1 MFKCWEISKNRIHV
15 VLFKTKLKYENNI
28 CVATP
33 SNLQRQTEIKK
44 KNAQKQNSV
53 WAEVYIPTNTYGLGE
68 SIDIQWRDISEALHP
83 L

>member
-1 MFKCWEISKNRIHV
+1 M

-33 SNLQRQTEIKK
+33 SNLQRQTQIKK
-44 KNAQKQNSV
+44 KMPQTTQSGQKATS
-53 WAEVYIPTNTYGLGE
+53 TNTYGLGE
-68 SIDIQWRDISEALHP
+68 SIDIHLRHISEALCP

>member
-1 MFKCWEISKNRIHV
+1 M

-33 SNLQRQTEIKK
+33 SNLQRQAQIKK
-44 KNAQKQNSV
+44 KNARNKTQSGQKSPC
-53 WAEVYIPTNTYGLGE
+53 ANTYGLGE
-68 SIDIQWRDISEALHP
+68 SIAIPLRNISEAFCP